1 MTVILVLHVV
11 ALNVVLCKSVGAQS
25 HSSMT
30 FTMRSYD
37 ARVQQGID
45 LIYNLRFE
53 EADSHFDSIINS
65 DPANPLGYFFR
76 AMVVWWRVLI
86 NLDDQSHDQD
96 FFDRLEDC
104 IKVCDARLD
113 HDKNDFDAILFKGG
127 AIGFRGRLRG
137 DRKQMLKAARDGLR
151 SLPLLKQSR
160 ELEPTNKDIL
170 FGQGIYNYFREV
182 IPQKYPIV
190 RAVTWTLDDGD
201 REVGLRQ
208 LEEVANEGRYARAE
222 AKYFLAQIYRLFE
235 EDEVKAL
242 PYLEDLRIQYP
253 KNSIFHR
260 FTARTYVAL
269 GRWQKA
275 LPLLRQV
282 VTRSKSGLRGYHL
295 PARIEALYYQGRYA
309 FLHNK
314 LNEAENYFAN
324 VDSLSHGLGMRP
336 KDQEVRG
343 YVALANLYLG
353 MALDHEGRREEAIK
367 SYQRVRALPKYGA
380 SHKLAKR
387 YQRKPYQRP

>member
-11 ALNVVLCKSVGAQS
+11 ALNVVLCKSVSAQS

-208 LEEVANEGRYARAE
+208 LEEVANEGR
-222 AKYFLAQIYRLFE
+222 
-235 EDEVKAL
+235 
-242 PYLEDLRIQYP
+242 
-253 KNSIFHR
+253 
-260 FTARTYVAL
+260 
-269 GRWQKA
+269 
-275 LPLLRQV
+275 
-282 VTRSKSGLRGYHL
+282 
-295 PARIEALYYQGRYA
+295 
-309 FLHNK
+309 
-314 LNEAENYFAN
+314 
-324 VDSLSHGLGMRP
+324 
-336 KDQEVRG
+336 
-343 YVALANLYLG
+343 
-353 MALDHEGRREEAIK
+353 
-367 SYQRVRALPKYGA
+367 
-380 SHKLAKR
+380 
-387 YQRKPYQRP
+387 